1 VLIPETGTIYDDRYK
16 IISALGQGGFAST
29 FLAED
34 LQTNDKVV
42 LKLPDIKQLGDPAV
56 YERFKREISI
66 GKLINHPDVLI
77 ALTYSEGNPPYL
89 VIKYGEGQSLANIIH
104 EKGCF
109 TVDEVIELITKLLD
123 VLHYCHERGV
133 YHRDIKPENLLLG
146 SDGRLKII
154 DFGIAGMEG
163 APRVTYRGFS
173 GLMGTPEYMSP
184 EQIKG
189 ERGGPQSDIYAVGC
203 LMYYLLTGNPPF
215 TGDNP
220 LTIMYQHMT
229 ADIKPLTNICQD
241 VSLGIW
247 GAIKRSLRRRKNE
260 RYNSAMEMANDL
272 RHPEN
277 VDLSWIKKP
286 DPPLTSVVST
296 KKTSWYVGIGVII
309 LVISLLV
316 LTVFFKNKFA

>member
-1 VLIPETGTIYDDRYK
+1 MLTPETGTIYDNRYK

-29 FLAED
+29 FLAND

-42 LKLPDIKQLGDPAV
+42 LKFPDITQLGDPAV
-56 YERFKREISI
+56 YERFRREMSI
-66 GKLINHPDVLI
+66 GKLLNHPDLPV
-77 ALTYSEGNPPYL
+77 ALAYSEANPPYL
-89 VIKYGEGQSLANIIH
+89 VIKYVEGESLTNIIH
-104 EKGCF
+104 EKGKF
-109 TVDEVIELITKLLD
+109 PVDEAVELVSDLLE
-123 VLHYCHERGV
+123 VLNYCHERGV

-189 ERGGPQSDIYAVGC
+189 ERGGPKSDIYAVGC
-203 LMYYLLTGNPPF
+203 LIYHLLAGKPPF

-220 LTIMYQHMT
+220 LTTMYQHMT
-229 ADIKPLTNICQD
+229 ADIKPLIDIRNDI
-241 VSLGIW
+241 SLGVW
-247 GAIKRSLRRRKNE
+247 GAIRRSLRRRKDE
-260 RYNSAMEMANDL
+260 RYDSALEMANDL
-272 RHPEN
+272 RHPES

-286 DPPLTSVVST
+286 DPPLASVVST
-296 KKTSWYVGIGVII
+296 KKSNWFIFLGAIVLGIG
-309 LVISLLV
+309 LVVVFLL
-316 LTVFFKNKFA
+316 LK